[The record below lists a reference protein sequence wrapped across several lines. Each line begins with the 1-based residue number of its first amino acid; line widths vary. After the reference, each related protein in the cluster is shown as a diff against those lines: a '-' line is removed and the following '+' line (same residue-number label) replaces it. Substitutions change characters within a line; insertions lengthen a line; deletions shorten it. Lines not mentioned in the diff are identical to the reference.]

1 MGDLELG
8 NNMIKRLCC
17 VAVLAVAGSAVWSDQ
32 LDGSFLQS
40 TSSSIEIGDETR
52 RPVAAPQ
59 GEPAQPATTE
69 PALAE
74 SEPASATAVTHLA
87 AKGDSRVGWII
98 MAVTVAL
105 ATLIMLAGMISLR
118 RHRAPYARHGR
129 A

>member
-1 MGDLELG
+1 
-8 NNMIKRLCC
+8 MIKRLCC
-17 VAVLAVAGSAVWSDQ
+17 VAVLLVTGSAVWSDQ

-40 TSSSIEIGDETR
+40 TSSSIEIGDGAETR

-69 PALAE
+69 PALVE
-74 SEPASATAVTHLA
+74 SEPASATAVAHLA

-118 RHRAPYARHGR
+118 RHRAPYIRHGR

>member
-1 MGDLELG
+1 
-8 NNMIKRLCC
+8 MIKRLCC
-17 VAVLAVAGSAVWSDQ
+17 VAVLVVAGSAVWSDQ

-40 TSSSIEIGDETR
+40 TSSSIEIGDGTETR

-74 SEPASATAVTHLA
+74 PEPPSATAVAHLA
-87 AKGDSRVGWII
+87 ARGDSRIGWII